1 MKLHQSS
8 ARALAALALFVV
20 ADPAIGQT
28 RDQRLIREA
37 GESWQ
42 RYIAEKNVDAIVA
55 LHTPDAVVMFSNAPL
70 VKGTAAVRSTWQEVV
85 NTPGL
90 LLHWIPTK
98 IEVTSPTTA
107 TEYGTYT
114 ESFNSPGGKMRD
126 AGNYVVIW
134 KKVNG
139 QWRIALDAPSTTT
152 PLPAVIPAEQSD
164 MVARAGNS
172 LTWSDFA
179 PPGFP
184 TGGKIS
190 VLHGDPFSAGRFVLR
205 LSLPDGYQV
214 PIHWHP
220 SAEYI
225 TVISGSASL
234 GMGNSVAESMSRTFN
249 AGDFVFVPPRQPH
262 FAQARGPV
270 VIEISGNGPFQL
282 NLGTPPR
289 SN

>member
-1 MKLHQSS
+1 MKLPLSR
-8 ARALAALALFVV
+8 ARALAALALLVI
-20 ADPAIGQT
+20 AHPAVGQT

-37 GESWQ
+37 GEKWQ
-42 RYIAEKNVDAIVA
+42 RHISEKNVDAIVA

-70 VKGTAAVRSTWQEVV
+70 VKGTDAVRATWKEVV

-114 ESFNSPGGKMRD
+114 ESYDSPSGKQRD
-126 AGNYVVIW
+126 AGNYVILW
-134 KKVNG
+134 KKIAG
-139 QWRIALDAPSTTT
+139 SWRIALDAPSTTT
-152 PLPAVIPAEQSD
+152 PLPATLPEQSD
-164 MVARAGNS
+164 LVARSGES
-172 LTWSDFA
+172 LAWSEFA
-179 PPGFP
+179 PRGFP
-184 TGGKIS
+184 PGGKIS
-190 VLHGDPFSAGRFVLR
+190 VLHGDPFSGGRFVLR
-205 LSLPDGYQV
+205 LSLPDGYQI

-220 SAEYI
+220 NSEYI

-234 GMGNSVAESMSRTFN
+234 GMGNTVAESMARTFN

-262 FAQARGPV
+262 FAQARGAT

-282 NLGTPPR
+282 NLGVPTKG
-289 SN
+289 N

>member
-1 MKLHQSS
+1 MKLHLPG
-8 ARALAALALFVV
+8 ARALGALALFVI
-20 ADPAIGQT
+20 AAPAFGQT

-42 RYIAEKNVDAIVA
+42 RYITEKNVDAIVA

-70 VKGTAAVRSTWQEVV
+70 VKGTEAVRATWTDVV

-90 LLHWIPTK
+90 LLHWVPTK

-114 ESFNSPGGKMRD
+114 ESYDSPSGKMRD
-126 AGNYVVIW
+126 AGNYVVLW

-139 QWRIALDAPSTTT
+139 RWRIALDAPSTIT
-152 PLPAVIPAEQSD
+152 PLPATLPAEQSD
-164 MVARAGNS
+164 MVARSAGS
-172 LTWSDFA
+172 LTWSDFS
-179 PPGFP
+179 PRGFP
-184 TGGKIS
+184 PGGKIS
-190 VLHGDPFSAGRFVLR
+190 VLHGDPFSGGRFVLR

-225 TVISGSASL
+225 TVISGSASF
-234 GMGNSVAESMSRTFN
+234 GMGNSVAESMARTFN

-270 VIEISGNGPFQL
+270 IIEISGNGPFQL
-282 NLGTPPR
+282 NLGVPAKT
-289 SN
+289 N